1 MTREVKQLVCSGAVI
16 CLLGVLIGA
25 FGAHALS
32 DLLRANQRQDV
43 FDLANRYQF
52 YHGLAMLGL
61 AAVLTRQPRQVGI
74 KWLSIL
80 FTIGTIV
87 FSGSLYLLALT
98 NISWLGALTPI
109 GGILLLAA
117 WLLTVLKIYSIDVI

>member
-1 MTREVKQLVCSGAVI
+1 MTREIKLLACLGAVI

-32 DLLRANQRQDV
+32 DLLSANQREDV

-52 YHGLAMLGL
+52 YHGLAMLAL
-61 AAVLTRQPRQVGI
+61 AAVFSHQPQQFSL
-74 KWLSIL
+74 KWLTIL
-80 FTIGTIV
+80 FTTGTLV

-98 NISWLGALTPI
+98 GISWLGALTPI
-109 GGILLLAA
+109 GGVLLVVA
-117 WLLTVLKIYSIDVI
+117 WLLSVLKLRSIDQ

>member
-1 MTREVKQLVCSGAVI
+1 MTHEIKQFACLGVII

-32 DLLRANQRQDV
+32 ELLRANQREDV

-52 YHGLAMLGL
+52 YHGLAMLAL
-61 AAVLTRQPRQVGI
+61 AALFARQPKQTGI
-74 KWLSIL
+74 RWLSFL
-80 FTIGTIV
+80 FTLGTFV

-98 NISWLGALTPI
+98 NVSWLGALTPI
-109 GGILLLAA
+109 GGTLLLMA
-117 WLLTVLKIYSIDVI
+117 WLLTLFKARSIDVS